1 MTQRQRG
8 TETQKHRDTET
19 KKHRE
24 TKTQSLDGTKIQI
37 LKDIEQRHKDIK
49 TVSKDIKHNQ
59 LSNSVAKTFQHKS
72 TKSSYFASPVR

>member
-8 TETQKHRDTET
+8 TET

-37 LKDIEQRHKDIK
+37 LKDTEAQRHKDIK